1 MTRGRGMRDAGCVV
15 LLGVLA
21 GCAPMAGGP
30 GEGQGRMGAP
40 EPMRPQY
47 LNPGTSAGIEGF
59 TSALRIGSTVYV
71 SGQVALDDRGALVGA
86 GDLKAQT
93 VQAFANF
100 AHALQIAGAT
110 PEEVTRL
117 TVYVVNLKPG
127 DFDVI
132 RQAAP
137 EFFPARNPPA
147 GVVVGI
153 QALPKDGLLIAVD
166 GTAVVRAMFRPRR

>member
-1 MTRGRGMRDAGCVV
+1 M
-15 LLGVLA
+15 
-21 GCAPMAGGP
+21 GG
-30 GEGQGRMGAP
+30 P

-47 LNPGTSAGIEGF
+47 LNPGTESGIPGF
-59 TSALRIGSTVYV
+59 TSALRVGSTVYI
-71 SGQVALDDRGALVGA
+71 SGQVSLDDHGAVVGA
-86 GDLKAQT
+86 GDLRAQA
-93 VQAFANF
+93 VQVFANF

-127 DFDVI
+127 DFETI

-137 EFFPARNPPA
+137 EFFPERNPPA

-153 QALPKDGLLIAVD
+153 QALPKDGLLLAVD